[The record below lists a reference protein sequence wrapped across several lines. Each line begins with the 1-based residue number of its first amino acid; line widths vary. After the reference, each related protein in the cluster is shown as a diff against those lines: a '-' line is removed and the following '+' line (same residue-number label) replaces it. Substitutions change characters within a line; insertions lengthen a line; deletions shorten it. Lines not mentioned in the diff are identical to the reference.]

1 MSPVPPLG
9 VALGSTTQYVSD
21 LNIAVQ
27 RAIVTGMFKSDTSHN
42 PSGGYGVFI
51 YISSGFS
58 NGSFGFQIAVTID
71 INSYD
76 VTRIDFRGRWGD
88 YGAWNRVK

>member
-1 MSPVPPLG
+1 

-27 RAIVTGMFKSDTSHN
+27 RAIVTGMFKSETSNN

-51 YISSGFS
+51 YIPSGFS
-58 NGSFGFQIAVTID
+58 NGSFGFQIAVTLD
-71 INSYD
+71 ILNSYA
-76 VTRIDFRGRWGD
+76 VTHIDFRGRWGD